1 MLNLFIFN
9 DGLEKITQNG
19 NNIKMKSSPA
29 FLRIILDSIT
39 EGVFT
44 INKDRVI
51 TSFNQAAESITGFS
65 REEAIGKK
73 CFEVFQADICQ
84 ESCALART
92 LKTGKNV
99 VDLPVNILDAGGRVI
114 PISVTTAVLKDNQG
128 QMMGGVETFRD
139 LSPIEAL
146 RKEISKKYT
155 LNDIISKSEALQK
168 IFDTLPDIAQS
179 DSAVLIQGPSGSGKE
194 LLAKA
199 IHQLSPRKEKP
210 FVAINCSALPETL
223 IESEL
228 FGYVRGAFTD
238 AKKDKQGKFAQADS
252 GTLFL
257 DEIGDLPLAVQA
269 KLLRVLQEKA
279 YEPLGS
285 NVSKPVKAR
294 LISASNKEL
303 KELVKAGS
311 FRDDLYYRLKVIQ
324 INLPTLKERRE
335 DIPLL
340 IDHFINK
347 FNLRT
352 GKKISQV
359 SPKVLQLLM
368 HYDYPGNIR
377 ELENIIEHAF
387 VLCHGSTI
395 QIAHLPPEL
404 QKDSRESG
412 ILAGSTE
419 PKLKDRERNLIQQTL
434 EKYHGNRT
442 LTAKALGLHPTTLWR
457 KLKRI
462 S

>member
-1 MLNLFIFN
+1 
-9 DGLEKITQNG
+9 
-19 NNIKMKSSPA
+19 MKSTPA
-29 FLRIILDSIT
+29 FLKIILDSIT

-51 TSFNQAAESITGFS
+51 TSFNQAAERITGFQ
-65 REEAIGKK
+65 REKAIGKK

-84 ESCALART
+84 EACALART

-99 VDLPVNILDAGGRVI
+99 VDLPVNILDSQGKVI
-114 PISVTTAVLKDNQG
+114 PIGVTTAILKDSRG
-128 QMMGGVETFRD
+128 RMMGGVETFRD
-139 LSPIEAL
+139 LSAIEAL
-146 RKEISKKYT
+146 RKEITRKYT
-155 LNDIISKSEALQK
+155 LNDIISKSNALQN
-168 IFDTLPDIAQS
+168 IFDILPDIARS
-179 DSAVLIQGPSGSGKE
+179 DSAVLILGPSGSGKE
-194 LLAKA
+194 ILAKA
-199 IHQLSPRKEKP
+199 VHHLSFRKEKP
-210 FVAINCSALPETL
+210 FIAINCSALPETL
-223 IESEL
+223 LESEL

-238 AKKDKQGKFAQADS
+238 AKQDKPGKFALADS

-269 KLLRVLQEKA
+269 KLLRVLQEKT

-285 NVSKPVKAR
+285 NVSRPIKAR
-294 LISASNKEL
+294 LISATNMDL
-303 KELVKAGS
+303 KGLVKRGR
-311 FRDDLYYRLKVIQ
+311 FREDLYYRIKVIQ
-324 INLPTLKERRE
+324 IDLPSLKERRE

-340 IDHFINK
+340 IEHFLNK

-359 SPKVLQLLM
+359 SPRVLQILM
-368 HYDYPGNIR
+368 NYEYPGNIR
-377 ELENIIEHAF
+377 ELENVIEHAF

-395 QIAHLPPEL
+395 QFANLPPEL
-404 QKDSRESG
+404 RQETRESDD
-412 ILAGSTE
+412 LQSPFE
-419 PKLKDRERNLIQQTL
+419 SNLKEQERDLIQQTL

>member
-1 MLNLFIFN
+1 
-9 DGLEKITQNG
+9 
-19 NNIKMKSSPA
+19 MKSSPA

-51 TSFNQAAESITGFS
+51 TSFNQAAERITGFS

-73 CFEVFQADICQ
+73 CFEIFQADICQ
-84 ESCALART
+84 DSCALART

-99 VDLPVNILDAGGRVI
+99 VDLPVNILNAHGEVI
-114 PISVTTAVLKDNQG
+114 PISVTTAVLKDNRG
-128 QMMGGVETFRD
+128 RMLGGVETFRD
-139 LSPIEAL
+139 LSPLEAL
-146 RKEISKKYT
+146 RKEITKKYT
-155 LNDIISKSEALQK
+155 LSDIISKSEVLQK

-223 IESEL
+223 LESEL

-238 AKKDKQGKFAQADS
+238 AKKDKPGKFSQADS

-257 DEIGDLPLAVQA
+257 DEIGDLPPTIQA
-269 KLLRVLQEKA
+269 KLLRVLQEKT

-285 NVSKPVKAR
+285 NISKALKAR
-294 LISASNKEL
+294 VISATNKNL
-303 KELVKAGS
+303 KSLILDNS
-311 FRDDLYYRLKVIQ
+311 FREDLYYRLKVVQ
-324 INLPTLKERRE
+324 IDLPTLKDRRE

-340 IDHFINK
+340 IDHFITK

-352 GKKISQV
+352 GKKITQV
-359 SPKVLQLLM
+359 SPRVLQLLM
-368 HYDYPGNIR
+368 HYEYPGNIR
-377 ELENIIEHAF
+377 E
-387 VLCHGSTI
+387 
-395 QIAHLPPEL
+395 
-404 QKDSRESG
+404 
-412 ILAGSTE
+412 
-419 PKLKDRERNLIQQTL
+419 
-434 EKYHGNRT
+434 
-442 LTAKALGLHPTTLWR
+442 
-457 KLKRI
+457 
-462 S
+462 

>member
-1 MLNLFIFN
+1 
-9 DGLEKITQNG
+9 
-19 NNIKMKSSPA
+19 MKSPPA
-29 FLRIILDSIT
+29 FLKIIMDSIT

-44 INKDRVI
+44 INKDRAI
-51 TSFNQAAESITGFS
+51 TSFNQAAEKITGFS

-73 CFEVFQADICQ
+73 CFEIFQADICQ

-92 LKTGKNV
+92 LNTGKNV
-99 VDLPVNILDAGGRVI
+99 VDLPVNILDAQGKVI
-114 PISVTTAVLKDNQG
+114 PISVTTAVLKDSRG
-128 QMMGGVETFRD
+128 RMLGGVETFRD
-139 LSPIEAL
+139 LSTIEAL
-146 RKEISKKYT
+146 RKEITKQYT
-155 LNDIISKSEALQK
+155 LKDIISKSEALQK
-168 IFDTLPDIAQS
+168 IFDNLPDIAKS

-199 IHQLSPRKEKP
+199 IHNLSTRAEKP
-210 FVAINCSALPETL
+210 FVAINCNALPENL
-223 IESEL
+223 LESEL

-238 AKKDKQGKFAQADS
+238 AKKDKPGKFALADS

-257 DEIGDLPLAVQA
+257 DEIGDLPFPMQA
-269 KLLRVLQEKA
+269 KLLRVLQEKT

-285 NVSKPVKAR
+285 NLSKPLKAR
-294 LISASNKEL
+294 VISASNKDL
-303 KELVKAGS
+303 KELVKGGS

-324 INLPTLKERRE
+324 IDLPTLKERRE

-352 GKKISQV
+352 GKKITQV

-368 HYDYPGNIR
+368 HYEYPGNIR

-395 QIAHLPPEL
+395 QLSHLPPEI
-404 QKDSRESG
+404 QGGTMESNDSSLPFEK
-412 ILAGSTE
+412 
-419 PKLKDRERNLIQQTL
+419 KLKAQELELIQKTL
-434 EKYHGNRT
+434 RKFNGNRT
-442 LTAKALGLHPTTLWR
+442 LAARELGLHPTTLWR
-457 KLKRI
+457 KLKQI

>member
-1 MLNLFIFN
+1 
-9 DGLEKITQNG
+9 
-19 NNIKMKSSPA
+19 MKSTPA
-29 FLRIILDSIT
+29 FLKIILDSIT

-44 INKDRVI
+44 INKDWMI
-51 TSFNQAAESITGFS
+51 TSFNQAAEKITGFT
-65 REEAIGKK
+65 REKAIGKK

-84 ESCALART
+84 EACALART

-99 VDLPVNILDAGGRVI
+99 VDLPVNILDAQGKVI
-114 PISVTTAVLKDNQG
+114 PIGVTTAVLKDSLG
-128 QMMGGVETFRD
+128 RMMGGVETFRD
-139 LSPIEAL
+139 LSTIEAL
-146 RKEISKKYT
+146 RKEITQKYT
-155 LNDIISKSEALQK
+155 LNDIISKSDILQK
-168 IFDTLPDIAQS
+168 IFNNLPDIAQS
-179 DSAVLIQGPSGSGKE
+179 DSTVLIQGPSGSGKE

-199 IHQLSPRKEKP
+199 IHELSPRKGKP

-223 IESEL
+223 LESEL

-238 AKKDKQGKFAQADS
+238 AKKDKPGKFAQADS

-257 DEIGDLPLAVQA
+257 DEIGDLPLKVQA
-269 KLLRVLQEKA
+269 KLLRVLQEKT

-294 LISASNKEL
+294 LISATNKNL
-303 KELVKAGS
+303 KGLVKSGL

-324 INLPTLKERRE
+324 IDLPSLKERRE

-340 IDHFINK
+340 IEHFLNK

-352 GKKISQV
+352 GKKINQLSQ
-359 SPKVLQLLM
+359 KALHILIN
-368 HYDYPGNIR
+368 YEYPGNIR

-395 QIAHLPPEL
+395 QLTHLPPEL
-404 QKDSRESG
+404 PKETRESDD
-412 ILAGSTE
+412 LQPPFE
-419 PKLKDRERNLIQQTL
+419 NKLKDRERELIQQTL

-442 LTAKALGLHPTTLWR
+442 LAAKELGIHPTTLWR
-457 KLKRI
+457 KLKHPA
-462 S
+462 

>member
-1 MLNLFIFN
+1 
-9 DGLEKITQNG
+9 
-19 NNIKMKSSPA
+19 MKSSPV
-29 FLRIILDSIT
+29 FLEIILDSIT

-51 TSFNQAAESITGFS
+51 TSFNQAAERITGFS
-65 REEAIGKK
+65 REEAIGQK

-84 ESCALART
+84 DSCALART

-99 VDLPVNILDAGGRVI
+99 VDLPVNILNAHGEVI
-114 PISVTTAVLKDNQG
+114 PIEITTAVLKDKQG
-128 QMMGGVETFRD
+128 RMIGGVETFRD
-139 LSPIEAL
+139 LSAIETL
-146 RKEISKKYT
+146 RKEITNKYT
-155 LNDIISKSEALQK
+155 VSDIISKSDLLQN
-168 IFDTLPDIAQS
+168 IFNMLPDIAQS

-194 LLAKA
+194 LMAKA
-199 IHQLSPRKEKP
+199 IHNLSPRKEKP
-210 FVAINCSALPETL
+210 FVAINCGALPETL
-223 IESEL
+223 LESEL

-238 AKKDKQGKFAQADS
+238 AKKDKPGKFSQADS

-257 DEIGDLPLAVQA
+257 DEIGDLPPTIQA
-269 KLLRVLQEKA
+269 KLLRVLQEKT

-285 NVSKPVKAR
+285 NISKALKAR
-294 LISASNKEL
+294 VISATNKNLKGLISDN
-303 KELVKAGS
+303 S
-311 FRDDLYYRLKVIQ
+311 FREDLYYRLKVVQ
-324 INLPTLKERRE
+324 IDLPTLKKRRE

-340 IDHFINK
+340 IDHFVTK

-352 GKKISQV
+352 GKKITRV

-368 HYDYPGNIR
+368 HYEYPGNIR

-395 QIAHLPPEL
+395 QFAHLPPEL
-404 QKDSRESG
+404 HQETGESG
-412 ILAGSTE
+412 LLHSSTDT
-419 PKLKDRERNLIQQTL
+419 KLKKREQELILQTL

-442 LTAKALGLHPTTLWR
+442 LTAKALGLHATTLWR

>member
-1 MLNLFIFN
+1 
-9 DGLEKITQNG
+9 
-19 NNIKMKSSPA
+19 MKSTPA
-29 FLRIILDSIT
+29 FLKIILDSIT

-44 INKDRVI
+44 INKDWMI
-51 TSFNQAAESITGFS
+51 TSFNQAAEKITGFP
-65 REEAIGKK
+65 REKAIGKK

-84 ESCALART
+84 EACALART

-99 VDLPVNILDAGGRVI
+99 VDLPVNILDAHGKVI
-114 PISVTTAVLKDNQG
+114 PIGVTTAVLKDSQG
-128 QMMGGVETFRD
+128 RMMGGVETFRD
-139 LSPIEAL
+139 LSTIEAL
-146 RKEISKKYT
+146 RKEITQKYT
-155 LNDIISKSEALQK
+155 LNDIISKSDILQK
-168 IFDTLPDIAQS
+168 IFNNLPDIAQS
-179 DSAVLIQGPSGSGKE
+179 DSTVLIQGPSGSGKE

-199 IHQLSPRKEKP
+199 IHELSPRKGKP

-223 IESEL
+223 LESEL

-238 AKKDKQGKFAQADS
+238 AKKDKPGKFSQADS

-257 DEIGDLPLAVQA
+257 DEIGDLPLKVQA
-269 KLLRVLQEKA
+269 KLLRVLQEKT

-294 LISASNKEL
+294 LISATNKNL
-303 KELVKAGS
+303 KGLVKGGL

-324 INLPTLKERRE
+324 IDLPSLRERRE

-340 IDHFINK
+340 IEHFLNK

-352 GKKISQV
+352 GKKINQL
-359 SPKVLQLLM
+359 SPKALHILM
-368 HYDYPGNIR
+368 NYEYPGNIR

-395 QIAHLPPEL
+395 QLAHLPPEL
-404 QKDSRESG
+404 PKETRE
-412 ILAGSTE
+412 IDDLQPPFE
-419 PKLKDRERNLIQQTL
+419 NKLKDRERELIQQTL

-442 LTAKALGLHPTTLWR
+442 LTAKELGIHPTTLWR
-457 KLKRI
+457 KLKHPA
-462 S
+462 

>member
-1 MLNLFIFN
+1 
-9 DGLEKITQNG
+9 
-19 NNIKMKSSPA
+19 MKSTPA
-29 FLRIILDSIT
+29 FLEIILDSIT

-44 INKDRVI
+44 INKDRAI
-51 TSFNQAAESITGFS
+51 TSFNQAAEKITGFS
-65 REEAIGKK
+65 RKEAIGKK

-92 LKTGKNV
+92 LKTGKNI
-99 VDLPVNILDAGGRVI
+99 VDLPVNILNASGEII
-114 PISVTTAVLKDNQG
+114 PIEITTAVLKDKQG
-128 QMMGGVETFRD
+128 RMIGGVETFRD
-139 LSPIEAL
+139 LSAIETL
-146 RKEISKKYT
+146 RKEITKKYT
-155 LNDIISKSEALQK
+155 VSDIISKSDRLQN
-168 IFDTLPDIAQS
+168 IFNTLPDIAQS

-199 IHQLSPRKEKP
+199 IHNLSPRKEKP
-210 FVAINCSALPETL
+210 FIAINCSALPETL
-223 IESEL
+223 LESEL

-238 AKKDKQGKFAQADS
+238 AKKDKPGKLAQADS

-257 DEIGDLPLAVQA
+257 DEIGDLPLTVQA
-269 KLLRVLQEKA
+269 KLLRVLQEKS

-285 NVSKPVKAR
+285 NISKPVKAR
-294 LISASNKEL
+294 VISATNKDL
-303 KELVKAGS
+303 KGLVQSGS
-311 FRDDLYYRLKVIQ
+311 FRADLYYRLKVIQ
-324 INLPTLKERRE
+324 IDLPTLKERRE

-340 IDHFINK
+340 IDHFITK

-352 GKKISQV
+352 GKKITQV

-387 VLCHGSTI
+387 VLCHGLTI
-395 QIAHLPPEL
+395 QLAHLPPEL
-404 QKDSRESG
+404 HQETVESG
-412 ILAGSTE
+412 IFHSSTE
-419 PKLKDRERNLIQQTL
+419 TKLKEREQELILQTL

-457 KLKRI
+457 KLKR
-462 S
+462 SS

>member
-1 MLNLFIFN
+1 
-9 DGLEKITQNG
+9 
-19 NNIKMKSSPA
+19 MKPTPA
-29 FLRIILDSIT
+29 FLNIILDSIT

-44 INKDRVI
+44 INKERVI

-139 LSPIEAL
+139 LSTIEAL
-146 RKEISKKYT
+146 RKEINQKYT
-155 LNDIISKSEALQK
+155 LSDIISKSDALQS
-168 IFDTLPDIAQS
+168 IFNTLPDIAQS
-179 DSAVLIQGPSGSGKE
+179 ESAVLIQGPSGSGKE

-199 IHQLSPRKEKP
+199 IHNLGSRKEKP

-223 IESEL
+223 LESEL

-238 AKKDKQGKFAQADS
+238 AKKDKPGKLTQADS

-257 DEIGDLPLAVQA
+257 DEIGDLPLTVQA
-269 KLLRVLQEKA
+269 KLLRVLQEKT

-285 NVSKPVKAR
+285 NVAKPVKAR
-294 LISASNKEL
+294 VISATNKNL
-303 KELVKAGS
+303 KGLVKEGI

-324 INLPTLKERRE
+324 IDLPTLKERRE

-340 IDHFINK
+340 IEHFLSK

-352 GKKISQV
+352 GKKITQI

-368 HYDYPGNIR
+368 YYDYPGNIR

-395 QIAHLPPEL
+395 QLDHLPPEL
-404 QKDSRESG
+404 QKDSREISVVPR
-412 ILAGSTE
+412 STE
-419 PKLKDRERNLIQQTL
+419 PKLKDQERNLIQQAL

-442 LTAKALGLHPTTLWR
+442 LAAKALGLHPTTLWR
-457 KLKRI
+457 KLKRL

>member
-1 MLNLFIFN
+1 MLIFFN
-9 DGLEKITQNG
+9 DWLENIFQND
-19 NNIKMKSSPA
+19 NNQKMKSSPA
-29 FLRIILDSIT
+29 FLKIILDSIT

-84 ESCALART
+84 DSCALART
-92 LKTGKNV
+92 IKTGKNV
-99 VDLPVNILDAGGRVI
+99 VDLPVNILDSGGRVI
-114 PISVTTAVLKDNQG
+114 PISVTTALLKDNQG
-128 QMMGGVETFRD
+128 RMMGGVETFRD
-139 LSPIEAL
+139 LSAIEAL
-146 RKEISKKYT
+146 RKEITQKYT
-155 LNDIISKSEALQK
+155 LSDIISKSEALQK
-168 IFDTLPDIAQS
+168 IFNNLPDIAQS

-238 AKKDKQGKFAQADS
+238 AKKDKSGKFAQADS

-257 DEIGDLPLAVQA
+257 DEIGDLPPGIQA
-269 KLLRVLQEKA
+269 KLLRVLQEKT

-285 NVSKPVKAR
+285 NISKTLKAR
-294 LISASNKEL
+294 VISATNKNL
-303 KELVKAGS
+303 KGLILDNS
-311 FRDDLYYRLKVIQ
+311 FREDLYYRLKVVQ
-324 INLPTLKERRE
+324 IDLPTLKERRE

-340 IDHFINK
+340 IDHFIAK

-352 GKKISQV
+352 GKKIIQV
-359 SPKVLQLLM
+359 SPKALQLLM

-387 VLCHGSTI
+387 VLCHGPTI
-395 QIAHLPPEL
+395 HLTHLPPEL
-404 QKDSRESG
+404 HKETRESG
-412 ILAGSTE
+412 DSDQPVET
-419 PKLKDRERNLIQQTL
+419 KLKNREQELIRQTL
-434 EKYHGNRT
+434 EKYHNNRT
-442 LTAKALGLHPTTLWR
+442 LTAKALGVHPTTLWR
-457 KLKRI
+457 KLKRL

>member
-1 MLNLFIFN
+1 MDKN
-9 DGLEKITQNG
+9 EPP
-19 NNIKMKSSPA
+19 SA
-29 FLRIILDSIT
+29 FLKIILDSIT

-44 INKDRVI
+44 IDKNRII
-51 TSFNQAAESITGFS
+51 TSFNRAAETITGFP
-65 REEAIGKK
+65 RETAIGKK

-84 ESCALART
+84 EACALART
-92 LKTGKNV
+92 LKTRKNV
-99 VDLPVNILDAGGRVI
+99 VDLSVNILNAQGKVI
-114 PISVTTAVLKDNQG
+114 PINVTTAVLKDSQG
-128 QMMGGVETFRD
+128 RMVGGVETFRD
-139 LSPIEAL
+139 LSTIEAL
-146 RKEISKKYT
+146 RKEITKKYT
-155 LNDIISKSEALQK
+155 LNDIISKSDALQK
-168 IFDTLPDIAQS
+168 IFENLPDIAQS

-223 IESEL
+223 LESEL

-238 AKKDKQGKFAQADS
+238 AKKDKPGKFALADS

-257 DEIGDLPLAVQA
+257 DEIGDLPLSVQA
-269 KLLRVLQEKA
+269 KLLRVLQEKT

-294 LISASNKEL
+294 LISATNKNL
-303 KELVKAGS
+303 KGLVKDGS

-324 INLPTLKERRE
+324 IDLPPLKERRE

-340 IDHFINK
+340 IEYFLNK

-352 GKKISQV
+352 GKKIAQI
-359 SPKVLQLLM
+359 SPNVLQILM
-368 HYDYPGNIR
+368 HYEYPGNIR

-387 VLCHGSTI
+387 VLCHDSTI
-395 QIAHLPPEL
+395 QLSHLPPEF
-404 QKDSRESG
+404 QRG
-412 ILAGSTE
+412 TPE
-419 PKLKDRERNLIQQTL
+419 PSNPQLPFGKRLKDQERELIQKVLDTYQ
-434 EKYHGNRT
+434 GNRT
-442 LTAKALGLHPTTLWR
+442 LAAKELGLHPTTLWR